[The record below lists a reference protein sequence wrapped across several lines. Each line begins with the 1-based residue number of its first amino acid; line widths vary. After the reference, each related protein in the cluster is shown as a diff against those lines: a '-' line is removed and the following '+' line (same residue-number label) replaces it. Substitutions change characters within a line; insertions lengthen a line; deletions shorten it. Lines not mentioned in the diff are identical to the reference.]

1 MQVSRV
7 KNHNYLV
14 MDLNFSVPGE
24 VTMTMVDYLK
34 KVIAD
39 LTEEIMKTSPTPTGE
54 HILEVYPDE
63 ESNMLEK

>member
-7 KNHNYLV
+7 KKHNYLV

-34 KVIAD
+34 KLIVD
-39 LTEEIMKTSPTPTGE
+39 LT
-54 HILEVYPDE
+54 
-63 ESNMLEK
+63 